1 MTAMTAMIT
10 ASTALMNRIYRRQRH
25 IYDFTRKYYL
35 LGRDRLIDRLDA
47 KPGDG
52 VLEIGCGTGRNL
64 VLAARRYPGTHFF
77 GIDVST
83 EMLTSAMEQ
92 IGRAGIAARVR
103 VAHADA
109 AAFDPARLFGRA
121 RFERV
126 FISYSLSMIPGWQ
139 AVVDSAIALLAPGGE
154 LHIVDFGTQARLP
167 LLFLLLLRRWLKI
180 FHVTPRDALED
191 WLTRRAAETGATLT
205 FERPYRTYAHYA
217 RLKRAPDIAR

>member
-1 MTAMTAMIT
+1 MVAVT

-47 KPGDG
+47 RPGDG

-64 VLAARRYPGTHFF
+64 VLAARRYAGTHFF

-83 EMLTSAMEQ
+83 EMLNSALEQ
-92 IGRAGIAARVR
+92 VGRAGIAARVR

-109 AAFDPARLFGRA
+109 TAFDPARLFGRA

-139 AVVDSAIALLAPGGE
+139 AVLDSAIALLAPGGE

-167 LLFLLLLRRWLKI
+167 GFFRALLRRWLAL
-180 FHVTPRDALED
+180 FHVTPRDTLETS
-191 WLTRRAAETGATLT
+191 LARRAVETGAALT

-217 RLKRAPDIAR
+217 RFKRKSQVP